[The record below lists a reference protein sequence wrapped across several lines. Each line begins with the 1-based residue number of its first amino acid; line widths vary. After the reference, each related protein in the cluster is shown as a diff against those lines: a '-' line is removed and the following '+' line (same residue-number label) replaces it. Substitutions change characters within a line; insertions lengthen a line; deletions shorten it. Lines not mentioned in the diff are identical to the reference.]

1 MYQFAIINPRNPVVP
16 ANTLGIEVTIPE
28 VAALCDLGNI
38 DPQHGC
44 STTRVRIHDPATGE
58 DKGYR
63 LDPVVWA
70 GHGAIDCG
78 GGPRDCL
85 PRAAIDAVIAWPPPA
100 APADPGKCVTLATI
114 RPDLDSLGAMAVF
127 ALRAAGVKMTAD
139 ALARIEAIAA
149 ADGNARTTWEPQPLP
164 TRENPWPPGVEIG
177 SRRELAAINAVCAL
191 HNTAVAY
198 RVAIVAAW
206 LLGGDEPTPEQ
217 VHVAAMAVS
226 PQLSA
231 DPFNVIDT
239 LAECRARVEAERADM
254 IAALSDGR
262 ISITCTFNQTDRTA
276 PPERARFRGEG
287 PVLFTTER
295 HVVVERIGSTCY
307 EANINAAYAVVRSA
321 HRAATSLGQ
330 SVAPLAICFHP
341 AFPWPSGEP
350 TPKATIA
357 WAAPPGAAV
366 VRRVRDALNAA
377 EREKIATQIDSIDLG
392 VTYEGGW
399 PGVFFDARKGQ
410 SDPGAATLLRAGDA
424 TAALD
429 VIANIAPANAARF
442 AEDVAVIK
450 AALKSERGG
459 NLASGILGS
468 PQGRASMLSEDEI
481 VNIVRETLSA

>member
-78 GGPRDCL
+78 GGPRNCL
-85 PRAAIDAVIAWPPPA
+85 PLAAIDAVIAWPPPA

-114 RPDLDSLGAMAVF
+114 RPDLDAFGAMAVL
-127 ALRAAGVKMTAD
+127 ALRAAGVDLTAD
-139 ALARIEAIAA
+139 ALARVTDVAA
-149 ADGNARTTWEPQPLP
+149 TDGNTRTTWEPRPLP
-164 TRENPWPPGVEIG
+164 TAENPWPASPGSIDG
-177 SRRELAAINAVCAL
+177 IRPLAAIASVCNDRRL
-191 HNTAVAY
+191 SVAT

-206 LLGGDEPTPEQ
+206 ILGGEDPSAEVVETASQ
-217 VHVAAMAVS
+217 AVFGSAAFES
-226 PQLSA
+226 CI
-231 DPFNVIDT
+231 DPVVT
-239 LAECRARVEAERADM
+239 MREARATVEAERADM
-254 IAALSDGR
+254 VAALEDGR
-262 ISITCTFNQTDRTA
+262 ISVELAACPRCGEAARAHERGDAECTACGWDFS
-276 PPERARFRGEG
+276 
-287 PVLFTTER
+287 
-295 HVVVERIGSTCY
+295 RI
-307 EANINAAYAVVRSA
+307 AVVRSA

-410 SDPGAATLLRAGDA
+410 SGAATLLRAGDA

-450 AALKSERGG
+450 AALKSEWGG

-481 VNIVRETLSA
+481 VNIVRETCK

>member
-85 PRAAIDAVIAWPPPA
+85 PLAAIDAVIAWPPPA

-114 RPDLDSLGAMAVF
+114 RPDLDAFGAMAVL
-127 ALRAAGVKMTAD
+127 ALRAAGVDLTAD
-139 ALARIEAIAA
+139 ALARVTDVAA
-149 ADGNARTTWEPQPLP
+149 TDGNTRTTWEPRPLP
-164 TRENPWPPGVEIG
+164 TAENPWPASPGSIDG
-177 SRRELAAINAVCAL
+177 IRPLAAIASVCNDRRL
-191 HNTAVAY
+191 SVAT

-206 LLGGDEPTPEQ
+206 ILGGEDPSAEVVETASQ
-217 VHVAAMAVS
+217 AVFGSAAFES
-226 PQLSA
+226 CI
-231 DPFNVIDT
+231 DPVVT
-239 LAECRARVEAERADM
+239 MREARATVEAERADM
-254 IAALSDGR
+254 VAALEDGR
-262 ISITCTFNQTDRTA
+262 ISVELAACPRCGEAARAHERGDAECTACGWDFS
-276 PPERARFRGEG
+276 
-287 PVLFTTER
+287 
-295 HVVVERIGSTCY
+295 RI
-307 EANINAAYAVVRSA
+307 AVVRSA

-377 EREKIATQIDSIDLG
+377 EREKIATQCIAAWAEKGFTASPLLEVLRRVATEDSHID
-392 VTYEGGW
+392 
-399 PGVFFDARKGQ
+399 DARKFL
-410 SDPGAATLLRAGDA
+410 ARW
-424 TAALD
+424 ALD
-429 VIANIAPANAARF
+429 ESPLLVETR
-442 AEDVAVIK
+442 K
-450 AALKSERGG
+450 AICMIEAGGGWGG

-481 VNIVRETLSA
+481 VNIVRETCK